1 MILLS
6 DFVSVDTLDVK
17 LLSPVTTATINN
29 NLTVVSNVS
38 KVSNVKEKVSV
49 DSILS
54 GATTPSETGC
64 VSGYSVPSSLRSRK
78 IISFEEETK
87 VELVKKRRL
96 SLEEMERYSERDRL
110 RAEEDRLLEQERQRQ
125 EELEENLADEEFDW
139 MAIQVIQA
147 EEECFQKYIS
157 KISKCIFFNFL
168 FSIPFLFF
176 QCQ

>member
-1 MILLS
+1 
-6 DFVSVDTLDVK
+6 
-17 LLSPVTTATINN
+17 
-29 NLTVVSNVS
+29 
-38 KVSNVKEKVSV
+38 
-49 DSILS
+49 
-54 GATTPSETGC
+54 
-64 VSGYSVPSSLRSRK
+64 LRSRK

-110 RAEEDRLLEQERQRQ
+110 RAEEDRLLEQERLRQ

>member
-1 MILLS
+1 
-6 DFVSVDTLDVK
+6 
-17 LLSPVTTATINN
+17 
-29 NLTVVSNVS
+29 
-38 KVSNVKEKVSV
+38 
-49 DSILS
+49 
-54 GATTPSETGC
+54 
-64 VSGYSVPSSLRSRK
+64 LRSRK